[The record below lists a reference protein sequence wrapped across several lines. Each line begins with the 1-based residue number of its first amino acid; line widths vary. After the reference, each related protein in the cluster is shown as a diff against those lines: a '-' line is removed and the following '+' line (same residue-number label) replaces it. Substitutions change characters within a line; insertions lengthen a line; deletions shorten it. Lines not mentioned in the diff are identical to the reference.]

1 MVGGKKSSRSK
12 DTVTR
17 EYTINLHKRLH
28 DTNFK
33 KRAPLAVKQI
43 RKFAQKAMGTKD
55 VRLDV
60 KLNKV
65 VWSRVSCRQHVNGLS
80 SLYQP
85 HRKAAGQEADAVGK
99 SSCSGRRCD
108 CQPAAG
114 SAVQQP
120 GQWQAAMRLYEGGQ
134 QQAHMQR
141 RCRQYANES

>member
-65 VWSRVSCRQHVNGLS
+65 VPKHPVMSALQALRPTRQT
-80 SLYQP
+80 Q
-85 HRKAAGQEADAVGK
+85 RQ
-99 SSCSGRRCD
+99 GR
-108 CQPAAG
+108 
-114 SAVQQP
+114 
-120 GQWQAAMRLYEGGQ
+120 
-134 QQAHMQR
+134 
-141 RCRQYANES
+141 

>member
-1 MVGGKKSSRSK
+1 MLLVFCKQPLAAGHLPLLSHCSVSTQMVGGKKSSRSK

-65 VWSRVSCRQHVNGLS
+65 VWSRVSCRLS
-80 SLYQP
+80 CPQP
-85 HRKAAGQEADAVGK
+85 
-99 SSCSGRRCD
+99 
-108 CQPAAG
+108 
-114 SAVQQP
+114 
-120 GQWQAAMRLYEGGQ
+120 
-134 QQAHMQR
+134 
-141 RCRQYANES
+141 